1 MSDAELYTG
10 VDVTQALDKIRFGHG
25 KHIGNVREF
34 NEDSYACDPELGLWV
49 VADGM
54 GGHECGDIASQIAVD
69 FIIEQVRQG
78 HELQDAIGQA
88 HKIIHLAAEQN
99 LGMPGMGTTVVAIRL
114 QENRFEVGWVGDSRA
129 YLISKGSLYQITRDH
144 SFVQQMIDAG
154 ELSHLEARSHPYR
167 NVITQALGA
176 SDIQEV
182 SVGYVDGIFYRD
194 HQILLCSDGLTS
206 EVGEIEIREALI
218 GDLTEQQ
225 KVDVLIQSALDNGG
239 ADNVT
244 VVLVSAP
251 DDAPAKPEEEPTIP
265 MDIETVRKVIGH

>member
-1 MSDAELYTG
+1 MSETRLNTG
-10 VDVTQALDKIRFGHG
+10 VEVTQALDKIRFGHG
-25 KHIGNVREF
+25 DHIGNVREF
-34 NEDSYACDPELGLWV
+34 NEDNYACEPGMGLWV

-54 GGHECGDIASQIAVD
+54 GGHECGDVASRIAVD
-69 FIIEQVRQG
+69 FIVEQVRQG
-78 HELQDAIGQA
+78 HELQDAIEQA

-99 LGMPGMGTTVVAIRL
+99 LGMPGMGSTVVALRL
-114 QENRFEVGWVGDSRA
+114 KEDRFEVGWVGDSRA
-129 YLISKGSLYQITRDH
+129 YLVGKGSLYQISRDH

-176 SDIQEV
+176 SDLQEV
-182 SVGYVDGIFYRD
+182 NAGYVEGVFFRD

-206 EVGEIEIREALI
+206 EVGEIELREALI
-218 GDLTEQQ
+218 GDLSEQQ

-244 VVLVSAP
+244 VVVVSAP
-251 DDAPAKPEEEPTIP
+251 DDAPARPEEDPTIP